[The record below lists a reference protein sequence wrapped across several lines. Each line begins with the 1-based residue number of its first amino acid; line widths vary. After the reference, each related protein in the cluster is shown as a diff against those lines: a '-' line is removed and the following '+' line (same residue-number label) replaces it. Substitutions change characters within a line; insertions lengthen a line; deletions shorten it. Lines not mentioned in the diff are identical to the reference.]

1 MSSPL
6 VSTPA
11 EESRRRIAVLGG
23 GVSGLSAAYALARA
37 RQAGAPIEEFLIEAK
52 NGLGGVI
59 QTENVDGFLIEA
71 GPDSF
76 LTEKPEAAALSREL
90 GLGDSLLGSNDGER
104 RTYILQRGELVPLPE
119 GLMLLVPTRI
129 WPMITTSLLP
139 VGAKLSM
146 ASEWFMS
153 PPGKASVDES
163 VADFVRRHFG
173 SELLENIADPLLA
186 GVYGGDSASLS
197 ARSVLNRFWQ
207 MEQKHGSLTRG
218 VLKARRLRRKEA
230 RKNSKGTLAPPPP
243 LFTTLKGG
251 LGELTETLTKNLDS
265 ARVFSGRRIE
275 SIETERANSKDVYL
289 IRCDRG
295 VTLQADGLIFALPAF
310 ECSRLLAG
318 LDNTLAKSLAT
329 IDYSS
334 AMTVALAYDAETAA
348 KLPPGFGFLVP
359 QKEKRRLLACTFVH
373 AKFSHRVPAG
383 HALLRCFLGGS
394 RDPGVLELSDETIV
408 KLVREELASILKLS
422 ATPLFHR
429 IHRWPRAMAQYHVG
443 HEETV
448 TRIQTRLQSHP
459 TLALAG
465 NAYSGI
471 GISDCVRTGRAAAD
485 HVLQQVLR

>member
-1 MSSPL
+1 MSSHIIS
-6 VSTPA
+6 STTDG
-11 EESRRRIAVLGG
+11 SWRRIAVLGG
-23 GVSGLSAAYALARA
+23 GVSGLSAAYTLARA

-52 NGLGGVI
+52 DGLGGVI
-59 QTENVDGFLIEA
+59 RTEVVDGFVIEA

-104 RTYILQRGELVPLPE
+104 RTYILHRGELIPLPD

-129 WPMITTSLLP
+129 WPMITSPLLP
-139 VGAKLSM
+139 MGAKLSM

-153 PPGKASVDES
+153 PPVNPPADES

-173 SELLENIADPLLA
+173 VELLENIADPLLA

-197 ARSVLNRFWQ
+197 ARSVLSRFWQ
-207 MEQKHGSLTRG
+207 MEQKYGSLTRG

-230 RKNSKGTLAPPPP
+230 RKNSQGPPAPPAP

-251 LGELTETLTKNLDS
+251 LGQLTEALAKNLDS
-265 ARVFSGRRIE
+265 ARVFSERRIE
-275 SIETERANSKDVYL
+275 SIEIAQANSKDVYV
-289 IRCDRG
+289 IRCDKG
-295 VTLQADGLIFALPAF
+295 VSFQADGIIFAVPAF
-310 ECSRLLAG
+310 ECSRLLSG
-318 LDNTLAKSLAT
+318 LDAALADSLAT
-329 IDYSS
+329 IEYSS
-334 AMTVALAYDAETAA
+334 AMTVALAYDAETAV
-348 KLPPGFGFLVP
+348 KLPPGFGFLIP
-359 QKEKRRLLACTFVH
+359 QKEGRRMLACTFVN
-373 AKFSHRVPAG
+373 AKFSHRAPAG

-394 RDPGVLELSDETIV
+394 RDPGVLELSDEALI
-408 KLVREELASILKLS
+408 KLVREELQSILKLS

-429 IHRWPRAMAQYHVG
+429 VHRWPRAMAQYQVG

-448 TRIQTRLQSHP
+448 TRIQTRLLNHP

-471 GISDCVRTGRAAAD
+471 GISDCVRTGRDAAD
-485 HVLQQVLR
+485 RVMQQVLR

>member
-1 MSSPL
+1 MSSPIM
-6 VSTPA
+6 STVTG
-11 EESRRRIAVLGG
+11 ESRRRIAVLGG
-23 GVSGLSAAYALARA
+23 GVSGLTAAYTLARA
-37 RQAGAPIEEFLIEAK
+37 RRAGAPVEEFLIEAK

-59 QTENVDGFLIEA
+59 RTEIVDGFVIEA

-76 LTEKPEAAALSREL
+76 LTEKLEAAALCREL
-90 GLGDSLLGSNDGER
+90 GMGDSLLGSNDGER
-104 RTYILQRGELVPLPE
+104 RTYILHRGKIAPLPD

-129 WPMITTSLLP
+129 WPMIISSLLP
-139 VGAKLSM
+139 IGAKLSM

-153 PPGKASVDES
+153 PPVTPLADES
-163 VADFVRRHFG
+163 VAKFVRRHFG
-173 SELLENIADPLLA
+173 ADLLQNIADPLLA

-197 ARSVLNRFWQ
+197 ARSVLSRFWQ
-207 MEQKHGSLTRG
+207 MEQKYGSLIRG
-218 VLKARRLRRKEA
+218 VLKARRHRRKEA
-230 RKNSKGTLAPPPP
+230 RKNSQGTAAPMPP

-251 LGELTETLTKNLDS
+251 LGQLTEALAKNLES
-265 ARVFSGRRIE
+265 ARIFSGRRIE
-275 SIETERANSKDVYL
+275 SVEVAQADSKDVFL

-295 VTLQADGLIFALPAF
+295 VSFQADGLIFAVPAF

-318 LDNTLAKSLAT
+318 LDAALAESLAT

-334 AMTVALAYDAETAA
+334 AMTVALAYNAETAA

-359 QKEKRRLLACTFVH
+359 QKEGRRLLACTFVH

-394 RDPGVLELSDETIV
+394 RDPGVLELTDEAVI
-408 KLVREELASILKLS
+408 KLVREELESILKLS

-429 IHRWPRAMAQYHVG
+429 VHRWPRAMAQYHVG

-448 TRIQTRLQSHP
+448 TRIQTRLLNHP

-471 GISDCVRTGRAAAD
+471 GISDCVRTGREAAD
-485 HVLQQVLR
+485 RVMQRVLR